1 MLLFAFGFLS
11 LLNKEHIFY
20 VYILVALINLSRPIL
35 FALNVKKDG
44 VRIKRQERFTAKKIN
59 QYEIILLIYAFL
71 SMVVNLENIIVF
83 IIAFLIMLA
92 YVVIYRENI
101 NNYKINFVL
110 ITVLIILNYFGI
122 RGIISASVF
131 SLVFMF
137 IFKDN
142 NLLSAN

>member
-1 MLLFAFGFLS
+1 M
-11 LLNKEHIFY
+11 
-20 VYILVALINLSRPIL
+20 YILVALINLSRPIL

-131 SLVFMF
+131 G
-137 IFKDN
+137 
-142 NLLSAN
+142 